1 MILNR
6 VSAEDDTGQKNSE
19 ELFKTEQGGL
29 AKKRKRKEKKRKE
42 KKRKEK
48 KRKEKKRKEK
58 KKKKKK
64 KRKEKKRKE
73 KRKKEKQRGKNHNC
87 SYLQRTLLCSE
98 AVQNPRK
105 GKGKNPGK
113 YEFNPKDGDTPEQSG
128 RTHLRKLKIIS
139 TKAHCCHQCWTRT
152 SKGLWQRMK
161 ASRVRHKGLLCTI
174 VTKSVL

>member
-29 AKKRKRKEKKRKE
+29 AKK
-42 KKRKEK
+42 
-48 KRKEKKRKEK
+48 
-58 KKKKKK
+58 KKKKK
-64 KRKEKKRKE
+64 KRKKEKEK
-73 KRKKEKQRGKNHNC
+73 KRKKEKQRGKNHNG

-98 AVQNPRK
+98 AVQKPRK

-161 ASRVRHKGLLCTI
+161 ASRVRHKGLAMYNCNQVSAVKIKHVSFPTNENLQRHTWPLHN
-174 VTKSVL
+174 T